1 MQMLKNLMFTLVFG
15 LFFTAANAQVQ
26 TSFGPRAGINLAN
39 WSVSEEIA
47 DDFGSSPQNRV
58 SLLFGAVAEIRF
70 SNNIALQPE
79 INFIQ
84 KGMKLVEEYNDP
96 NLGSVSSKGEFIIN
110 NLEIPILIKAGT
122 SFGSGRFD
130 VLAGPSWSYGLNG
143 KIKFSETVNGDTE
156 SDAQDIDFEDDGVSR
171 SDFSLQFGGMFGYNV
186 GAANLFLDVRYI
198 LGFSNLVA
206 DPIDSESAKNRGI
219 AFSVGA
225 LFPL

>member
-1 MQMLKNLMFTLVFG
+1 MQMLKNLLFTLVFG

-26 TSFGPRAGINLAN
+26 ASIGPRAGINLAN
-39 WSVSEEIA
+39 WSASQEIT
-47 DDFGSSPQNRV
+47 DDFGTSPKNRV

-84 KGMKLVEEYNDP
+84 KGMKLVQEYDDP
-96 NLGSVSSKGEFIIN
+96 NLGTVRSKGEIIIN

-130 VLAGPSWSYGLNG
+130 VLAGPSWAYGLNG
-143 KIKFSETVNGDTE
+143 KTKYTETINGNSESG
-156 SDAQDIDFEDDGVSR
+156 SQDINFEDDGVTR
-171 SDFSLQFGGMFGYNV
+171 SEFSLQFGAMFSYNL
-186 GAANLFLDVRYI
+186 GAANLFLDARYI

-206 DPIDSESAKNRGI
+206 DAIGSESAKNRGI

-225 LFPL
+225 LFPM